1 MFPCW
6 GCTWTTFRWMLRFPF
21 DGNCLTN
28 VFVNLHNTSQPSLHH
43 CSYSGPAHTR
53 FNAAGNASS
62 FPRAPTPTPTPTPF
76 WPILYTPSCTP
87 KISQHSFYHTPCQ
100 PSSHTRPRP
109 SRCCRPS
116 CSSPAMS
123 L

>member
-1 MFPCW
+1 MEIASQMSLST
-6 GCTWTTFRWMLRFPF
+6 CTTQVNPA
-21 DGNCLTN
+21 
-28 VFVNLHNTSQPSLHH
+28 FVT
-43 CSYSGPAHTR
+43 AHSR
-53 FNAAGNASS
+53 LNAAGNASS
-62 FPRAPTPTPTPTPF
+62 FPRAPTPTPTPTPTPF
-76 WPILYTPSCTP
+76 WPILYTSSCTP

-100 PSSHTRPRP
+100 PSSRPPPRPNPSP